1 MSKTNPRVRKAWFS
15 KSASGLLVV
24 VQVLAAKASNH
35 HGAELTDLVDLPGIF
50 CVFLHAFCQAFHD
63 EKHAAGMMFPPW
75 IRTRLPGLAYRDE
88 SGGPVR
94 FSIELLIET

>member
-1 MSKTNPRVRKAWFS
+1 MSKTKKPRARKAWFC
-15 KSASGLLVV
+15 KSTSGLLVV

-35 HGAELTDLVDLPGIF
+35 HGAELTDLVDLPGS
-50 CVFLHAFCQAFHD
+50 VFLHAFCQAFHD